1 MDPALYNAIFKG
13 DPGIPVE
20 HATRTSA
27 FTEHGKDQK
36 PKTESQTVNTPVE
49 QKEPAKL
56 KVSMKIPVN
65 EFEFFRFGISQWNGK
80 AKALFEQ
87 FISAL
92 NEYLGHPKTFAIDV
106 EAWIEDGHG
115 PMCMLTV
122 SDGMTYDQI
131 DLAELDF
138 KASVEGLKQ
147 NLLPKFTQ
155 AVTSNQLYAQAR
167 KLASQFIAFEYLP
180 DFVLNMLQKYNP
192 TLAA

>member
-20 HATRTSA
+20 QATRTSA
-27 FTEHGKDQK
+27 FSNQEQEQK
-36 PKTESQTVNTPVE
+36 PKVEPQVVNAPIE
-49 QKEPAKL
+49 QKESPKL
-56 KVSMKIPVN
+56 SVGIKIPVN
-65 EFEFFRFGISQWNGK
+65 EFEFFRSGVSQWNGT

-87 FISAL
+87 LISAL
-92 NEYLGHPKTFAIDV
+92 NEYLGHPKTFALDV
-106 EAWIEDGHG
+106 EAWIEEGHG

-122 SDGMTYDQI
+122 SAGMTYDQV

-167 KLASQFIAFEYLP
+167 KLAGQFIAFEYLP